1 MRALGTG
8 ETSSLVIKNFDKAL
22 HIKLRTASVKHS
34 TSVKAI
40 VTKACY
46 DWLKETNR
54 EAREAK
60 KAQKT
65 REALKKATNMNPGS
79 NPGSPPKIDG
89 AVA

>member
-54 EAREAK
+54 KEREAK
-60 KAQKT
+60 KALKI
-65 REALKKATNMNPGS
+65 REAQKKDTNMNVGS
-79 NPGSPPKIDG
+79 NPTSPPNIDG

>member
-22 HIKLRTASVKHS
+22 HIKLRTASVKYS

-40 VTKACY
+40 VIEAGY
-46 DWLKETNR
+46 AWLKERNR
-54 EAREAK
+54 KDREAK
-60 KAQKT
+60 KTQKT
-65 REALKKATNMNPGS
+65 REALKKDTNRNVGS
-79 NPGSPPKIDG
+79 NPTSPPKIDG